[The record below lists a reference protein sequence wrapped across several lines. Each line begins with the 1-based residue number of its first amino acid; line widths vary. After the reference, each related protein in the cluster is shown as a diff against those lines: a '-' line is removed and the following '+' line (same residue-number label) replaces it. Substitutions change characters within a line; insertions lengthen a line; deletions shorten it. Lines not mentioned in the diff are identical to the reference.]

1 MTQIDTQEDLTEVEI
16 FDYAGRL
23 FEARGAKA
31 IAETAQKAAT
41 LEQQGDNEQARTWRR
56 IESAMRS
63 MRGPV
68 AS

>member
-1 MTQIDTQEDLTEVEI
+1 MNQTDTEADLTEVEI
-16 FDYAGRL
+16 FDYARRL

-41 LEQQGDNEQARTWRR
+41 LEQQGDDAQARAWRQ

-63 MRGPV
+63 MRGPA

>member
-1 MTQIDTQEDLTEVEI
+1 MNQTETEADLTEVEI
-16 FDYAGRL
+16 FDYARRL

-41 LEQQGDNEQARTWRR
+41 LEQQGDDAQARTWRQ

>member
-1 MTQIDTQEDLTEVEI
+1 MTETDTQEELTEVEI
-16 FDYAGRL
+16 FDYARRL

-31 IAETAQKAAT
+31 IADVAQRASAF
-41 LEQQGDNEQARTWRR
+41 EQEGKGEQARTWRQV
-56 IESAMRS
+56 EAALRS